1 LFTGGCRAFEPRG
14 GSHHHNY
21 GRTPFYSFEWPSLQP
36 PHPHRTAAGA
46 GIQTRRSGAFGK
58 TSRRWTVILEHNST
72 FWHRRTRLR
81 WRWRD
86 ARNSWW
92 RQPIPV
98 RPAGSAHPI
107 WAGQSAGRT
116 VCRDRS
122 WAVAIRTRS
131 GVRSGA
137 AGVRP
142 AFRGLATTAK
152 VGRSASRVPDA
163 AAWTVGSRGQGG
175 AAAVRLVPVQGSGRT
190 GRFMGRRGQR
200 LFMTSRRRFGECR

>member
-1 LFTGGCRAFEPRG
+1 M
-14 GSHHHNY
+14 
-21 GRTPFYSFEWPSLQP
+21 
-36 PHPHRTAAGA
+36 
-46 GIQTRRSGAFGK
+46 
-58 TSRRWTVILEHNST
+58 
-72 FWHRRTRLR
+72 
-81 WRWRD
+81 
-86 ARNSWW
+86 
-92 RQPIPV
+92 

-107 WAGQSAGRT
+107 WAGQSADRT

-142 AFRGLATTAK
+142 AFRGPATTAR
-152 VGRSASRVPDA
+152 VGRSASWVPDA
-163 AAWTVGSRGQGG
+163 AAWTVGSRGQCG

-200 LFMTSRRRFGECR
+200 LFYDEGVAQTLMWLTALSDLRCIIGDIQARENRT

>member
-1 LFTGGCRAFEPRG
+1 MRLRGVIVLFTGGCYAFEPRG

-21 GRTPFYSFEWPSLQP
+21 GWTPFYSFEWPSLQP

-46 GIQTRRSGAFGK
+46 GIQTRRPGAFGK

-86 ARNSWW
+86 ARSSWW
-92 RQPIPV
+92 GQPIPV

-107 WAGQSAGRT
+107 WVGQSAGRT

-142 AFRGLATTAK
+142 AFRA
-152 VGRSASRVPDA
+152 RRPP
-163 AAWTVGSRGQGG
+163 QGWG
-175 AAAVRLVPVQGSGRT
+175 VRHPGCRT
-190 GRFMGRRGQR
+190 LRRGQWGPGDR
-200 LFMTSRRRFGECR
+200 AAPQQ